1 MKRFLFAMVEGGGN
15 VPPQLGAVRRLVA
28 RGHAV
33 RVLGDRAL
41 AAEVAEAGA
50 EFAPWQR
57 APHNNMRDRR
67 HDRVRDWEPKSPIA
81 KMKRVAKEVLFGPAE
96 LYARDLLDEVERF
109 SPDALAVDCL
119 LFGAAIGAEKSGL
132 PAAVLMHTICYLP
145 LPGVPPYSFGLSRAR
160 GPLGRVRDR
169 LLWRLFLHTFDKEG
183 IPPLNGARA
192 ALGLPPIRHVTDG
205 LSRLSRVLILTSAS
219 FDFVSTSLPDHV
231 RYVGAPVDDPAWA
244 GPAPVGSEPLV
255 LVALGSTFQNQA
267 ALTQRVI
274 DACGQLPLRALVTL
288 GDVFAPSDFRA
299 PANVDVVGSAPHN
312 AVLPR
317 ARITVAHGGHGT
329 VIKSLA
335 AGVPV
340 LCVPLGRDQKDN
352 GARVV
357 DAGAGLTLSPGA
369 STATICRTMRRLLDE
384 PSFAEA
390 ARRMR
395 DAIAAERAG
404 DPLLR
409 ELEALADGGMPC
421 EQSLRRSLE
430 PGPHEAGVDGRQL

>member
-15 VPPQLGAVRRLVA
+15 VPPQLGAVRRLTA

-41 AAEVAEAGA
+41 AAEVEQAGA

-67 HDRVRDWEPKSPIA
+67 HDRVRDWEPRSPIG
-81 KMKRVAKEVLFGPAE
+81 KLKRVANEVLFGPAE
-96 LYARDLLDEVERF
+96 LHARDLLDEVERF

-119 LFGAAIGAEKSGL
+119 LFGAAIGAEKSGV
-132 PAAVLMHTICYLP
+132 PAAVLMHTICHLP
-145 LPGVPPYSFGLSRAR
+145 LPGVPPYTFGLARAR
-160 GPLGRVRDR
+160 GPLGRLRDR
-169 LLWRLFLHTFDKEG
+169 LLWRVFLYTFDNQG
-183 IPPLNGARA
+183 LAPLGRARA

-231 RYVGAPVDDPAWA
+231 RYVGAPVDDPSWA
-244 GPAPVGSEPLV
+244 APAPAPLEDEPLI

-274 DACGQLPLRALVTL
+274 DACGRLPLRALVTL

-299 PANVDVVGSAPHN
+299 PPNVGVVASAPHS
-312 AVLPR
+312 AILPR
-317 ARITVAHGGHGT
+317 ARVTVAHGGHGT

-369 STATICRTMRRLLDE
+369 STATICRTLRRLLDE
-384 PSFAEA
+384 PRFAES

-409 ELEALADGGMPC
+409 ELEALAERPRATHPKRTAELG
-421 EQSLRRSLE
+421 
-430 PGPHEAGVDGRQL
+430 AA